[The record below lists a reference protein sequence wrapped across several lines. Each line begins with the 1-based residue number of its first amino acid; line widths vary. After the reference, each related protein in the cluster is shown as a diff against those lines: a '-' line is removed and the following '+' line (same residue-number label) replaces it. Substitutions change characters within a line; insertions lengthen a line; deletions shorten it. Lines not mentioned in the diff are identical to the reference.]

1 MRACSKF
8 LNPMF
13 FLQKRKVTVYQNL
26 FSKNL
31 ALFSLISLLRRQLSL
46 ERSETPLGAGRSLKI
61 LKLG

>member
-1 MRACSKF
+1 
-8 LNPMF
+8 MF